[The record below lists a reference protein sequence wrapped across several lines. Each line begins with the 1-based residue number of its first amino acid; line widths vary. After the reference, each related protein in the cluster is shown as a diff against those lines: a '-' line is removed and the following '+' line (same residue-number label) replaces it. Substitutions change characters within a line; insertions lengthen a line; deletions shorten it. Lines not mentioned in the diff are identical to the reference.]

1 MKFRYTQW
9 IRRNKSKE
17 KFTFLE
23 HLFYSFFLLNIFIF
37 MISSTMLFFSNIT
50 VFNIFFFIISYILVL
65 WVKKMTP
72 FLNKETDKE
81 S

>member
-1 MKFRYTQW
+1 
-9 IRRNKSKE
+9 
-17 KFTFLE
+17 
-23 HLFYSFFLLNIFIF
+23 